1 MRDEASIR
9 ELLALRKK
17 EFEAIYETEFRESD
31 DTRRAIKDILWILE
45 DPEFEEW

>member
-9 ELLALRKK
+9 ELLELRKK
-17 EFEAIYETEFRESD
+17 EYGIRYMD
-31 DTRRAIKDILWILE
+31 DVTRRVIKDILWILE